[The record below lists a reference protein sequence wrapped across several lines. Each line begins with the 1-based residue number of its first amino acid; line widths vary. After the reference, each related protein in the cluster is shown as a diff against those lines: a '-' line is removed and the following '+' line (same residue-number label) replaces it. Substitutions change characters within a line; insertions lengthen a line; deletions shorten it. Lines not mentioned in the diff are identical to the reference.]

1 MKRLFLI
8 IAWFFLS
15 SLGGFAQPKFSQM
28 HGMYSANSLSVEIFS
43 ENPETEIRYTSDCS
57 APTAESTRYTE
68 PLTLTKT
75 TVLRAVE
82 VKDGEIVSDVSTA
95 SYIFVKS
102 VLNQSNYPAGYPSQ
116 WGKYTTIEGR
126 AKADYEMDPEMT
138 DNSSLRGKIMS
149 GLFELPILSLVAD
162 KNHFFSHENDSV
174 NGGIYIYTGPPVGDG
189 TGHGWTRPANVEL
202 IGGPQQHDLSVG
214 CGVRLHGGHGRL
226 AEKNPKHS
234 FRLVFKKQYGPA
246 TLEYPVFGAD
256 EPDKFD
262 QLVLRCHFG
271 NSWQHWS
278 SDNRRMAQY
287 ERDVWMRLMQ
297 KRMGHVGVNALYV
310 HLFLNGMYWGVY
322 NVAER
327 VDDQFAKNHFG
338 GKKSDYDVIKVEED
352 GGNHLE
358 AAEGT
363 LDKWNSLLETAEKA
377 ADDSYY
383 EALDS
388 LLDIDNFIDYMII
401 NQYAGNT
408 DWDHHNW
415 FAVRRHGEDSP
426 GFQFLCWDSEV
437 IFVNAN
443 ENVLGTNNRARPT
456 GIFHNL
462 MKNRRFANRYLQRA
476 RVVLA
481 EDGVLGQSSVVAL
494 WDSLYQTIDKALYDE
509 AARWGD
515 YRRDVH
521 RYTSKGELYTVDN
534 HYMAERNRLKNNYF
548 PVRSKRVLQSI
559 IDFVGVDDAIAY
571 TTQEQKEDG
580 NFYNLWGQKVEHPA
594 RGVFIKN
601 GRKYVFK

>member
-1 MKRLFLI
+1 MKPGLLFI
-8 IAWFFLS
+8 TVFFSCLVA
-15 SLGGFAQPKFSQM
+15 GAQPKFSQM
-28 HGMYSANSLSVEIFS
+28 HGVYNANSLSVEIFS
-43 ENPETEIRYTSDCS
+43 DNPEVEIRYTSDCS
-57 APTAESTRYTE
+57 APTAESTRYSE

-95 SYIFVKS
+95 SFIFVQS
-102 VLNQSNYPAGYPSQ
+102 VLNQSNFPIGYPNQ

-138 DNSSLRGKIMS
+138 ESSSYRGKITM
-149 GLFELPILSLVAD
+149 GLYDLPILSLVAD
-162 KNHFFSHENDSV
+162 KDHFFSHENDSV

-202 IGGPQQHDLSVG
+202 IGGPQQHDLSAG

-363 LDKWNSLLETAEKA
+363 LDMWNTLLETVKKA
-377 ADDSYY
+377 DDDSYY

-415 FAVRRHGEDSP
+415 YAVRRHGEDSP
-426 GFQFLCWDSEV
+426 GFRFLCWDSEV

-443 ENVLGTNNRARPT
+443 ENVLGTNNRERPT

-476 RVVLA
+476 KVVLA
-481 EDGVLGQSSVVAL
+481 EDGVLGQNSVVAL
-494 WDSLYQTIDKALYDE
+494 WDSLYHTIDKALYDE

-534 HYMAERNRLKNNYF
+534 HYMAERNRLINNYF

-559 IDFVGVDDAIAY
+559 IDFVGEDDAIAY
-571 TTQEQKEDG
+571 TTHEQIEDDK
-580 NFYNLWGQKVEHPA
+580 FYNLWGQKVEHPA